1 MGGTSGTILILLI
14 LGGGAYA
21 WCRFGRPQQ
30 TKQQETNP
38 DGTPKTWRDK
48 LPKWGSSSSGEKN
61 LHQNG
66 KDVDD
71 DGNDVFHDEEAGSS
85 TNSSIPKKSWMDTFA
100 DKLSEIEIPS
110 TNKIRMMVMKQG
122 LSSAI

>member
-1 MGGTSGTILILLI
+1 MGGTSGTILILLL

-21 WCRFGRPQQ
+21 WCRISRPQQ
-30 TKQQETNP
+30 EQPKNP
-38 DGTPKTWRDK
+38 DGTPKTWRDR
-48 LPKWGSSSSGEKN
+48 LPKWGNRSGEKN
-61 LHQNG
+61 LNETE

-71 DGNDVFHDEEAGSS
+71 DGNDVFHDEEAGSA
-85 TNSSIPKKSWMDTFA
+85 TNSNVPKKGWMDTFA

-110 TNKIRMMVMKQG
+110 ANQIKMKMMRQG